1 MKKAMLLKDVPEKL
15 IRQAKAAAALRGVTL
30 KQFVMEAIER
40 GVNES
45 AQPAAKGAGR
55 KAPKKQKPRR

>member
-1 MKKAMLLKDVPEKL
+1 MNKAVLLKGMPEEL
-15 IRQAKAAAALRGVTL
+15 MRRAKANAALRGITL
-30 KQFVMEAIER
+30 KQFVIEAIER